1 MGLEEADP
9 IQDHGIYPGTKNKQG
24 FSLLQMGYTTG
35 LIFHYI
41 FSKEILV
48 ALMDLWLLLSWP
60 KEQ

>member
-24 FSLLQMGYTTG
+24 FSLLQVGYTTG

-48 ALMDLWLLLSWP
+48 ALMDLWLLLS
-60 KEQ
+60 